1 MTDQN
6 PSLPEAR
13 PRAKLLDLSLTQL
26 LGGSMAAA
34 TAAALGSRLG
44 VVGTIAGAAVLSV
57 ISAVAASL
65 YTGSMARAREVV
77 VLVRNRRGELEPAT
91 ADEQTRWSPIPR
103 QRLRRPDRATTRR
116 VLATAGAVFA
126 LAAAFVTGLQLTTGA
141 QVTGT
146 SIGGRAVAG
155 SGDGTTV
162 RSDGN
167 GGPASPATA
176 TTPAPS
182 DTPAS
187 TPSTDVPGS
196 TPSGDP
202 SSTPPGSTDAPG
214 ATSTAPGGTG
224 PAPTPGSGAT
234 DDTDTGA
241 GAADGSGSGSGT
253 GADSGAGTAPTAPVA
268 PTGTPAP

>member
-1 MTDQN
+1 MTEQN
-6 PSLPEAR
+6 PSLPDTR

-91 ADEQTRWSPIPR
+91 ADEPRWSPAPR

-116 VLATAGAVFA
+116 ILATTGAVFA

-155 SGDGTTV
+155 SGEGTTG
-162 RSDGN
+162 RSDGS

-176 TTPAPS
+176 TTPATTATTTTPAVP
-182 DTPAS
+182 DTPAT
-187 TPSTDVPGS
+187 TPSTDLPGSTASGAPSS
-196 TPSGDP
+196 TPSG
-202 SSTPPGSTDAPG
+202 TTDAPDVPG
-214 ATSTAPGGTG
+214 ATATAPGDTA
-224 PAPTPGSGAT
+224 PAPTTGGSGA
-234 DDTDTGA
+234 
-241 GAADGSGSGSGT
+241 
-253 GADSGAGTAPTAPVA
+253 APTAPVA
-268 PTGTPAP
+268 PVAPVAPSGTPAP

>member
-1 MTDQN
+1 MTEQN
-6 PSLPEAR
+6 PSLPDTR

-77 VLVRNRRGELEPAT
+77 VLVRNRRGELEPAA
-91 ADEQTRWSPIPR
+91 ADEQPRWSPAPR

-116 VLATAGAVFA
+116 ILATTGAVFA

-155 SGDGTTV
+155 SGEGTTG
-162 RSDGN
+162 RSDGR

-176 TTPAPS
+176 TTPATTATTT
-182 DTPAS
+182 TPAAPDTS
-187 TPSTDVPGS
+187 ATTPSTDLPGS
-196 TPSGDP
+196 TATGAPSGTP
-202 SSTPPGSTDAPG
+202 SGTTDAPE
-214 ATSTAPGGTG
+214 ATATAPGVTAPA
-224 PAPTPGSGAT
+224 PAPTT
-234 DDTDTGA
+234 DGA
-241 GAADGSGSGSGT
+241 GA
-253 GADSGAGTAPTAPVA
+253 APTAPVA
-268 PTGTPAP
+268 PSGTPAP